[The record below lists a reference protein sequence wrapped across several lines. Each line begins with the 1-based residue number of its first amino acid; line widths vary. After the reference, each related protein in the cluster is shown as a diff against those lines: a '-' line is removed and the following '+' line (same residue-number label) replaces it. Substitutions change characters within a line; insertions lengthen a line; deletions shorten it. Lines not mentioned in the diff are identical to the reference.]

1 MAEPKAKPKKTS
13 PTNPVEEKEKAEA
26 EAEAE
31 LRPEM
36 EEENLGKASPKDIS
50 DMHLL

>member
-13 PTNPVEEKEKAEA
+13 PTNPVEEKEK
-26 EAEAE
+26 AEAE